1 MRKLLLLTLLAFG
14 PSTIAF
20 ADKTPAPATQKS
32 LYDRLGGK
40 PAIQAVVHD
49 FLGNVAADAKINKR
63 FAKTD
68 IPKLEG
74 LLVDQVCQATGG
86 PCTYGGKDMKTA
98 HAGMKIT
105 SAEFD
110 ALVADL
116 KKSLDKYKV
125 GAQEQKDLLGALGGM
140 KPDIVGQ

>member
-1 MRKLLLLTLLAFG
+1 MRKLLLVTLLTLVPALA
-14 PSTIAF
+14 SA
-20 ADKTPAPATQKS
+20 APKS

-40 PAIQAVVHD
+40 PAIQAVIHD

-74 LLVDQVCQATGG
+74 LLVDQVCNATGG
-86 PCTYGGKDMKTA
+86 PCTYAGKDMKTA
-98 HAGMKIT
+98 HQGMKIT
-105 SAEFD
+105 EAEFN
-110 ALVADL
+110 ALVGDL

-125 GAQEQKDLLGALGGM
+125 GAPEQKDLLGALGGM
-140 KPDIVGQ
+140 KGDIVAQ

>member
-1 MRKLLLLTLLAFG
+1 MRKLLFVALLAFA
-14 PSTIAF
+14 PTTIAF
-20 ADKTPAPATQKS
+20 ADTTAPAAQKS

-49 FLGNVAADAKINKR
+49 FLGNVAADSAINKR

-74 LLVDQVCQATGG
+74 LLVDQVCAATGG

-98 HAGMKIT
+98 HQGMHIT
-105 SAEFD
+105 
-110 ALVADL
+110 
-116 KKSLDKYKV
+116 
-125 GAQEQKDLLGALGGM
+125 
-140 KPDIVGQ
+140 

>member
-1 MRKLLLLTLLAFG
+1 MRKLLFVVLLAFA
-14 PSTIAF
+14 PTTIAL
-20 ADKTPAPATQKS
+20 ADTAPPAAQKS

-49 FLGNVAADAKINKR
+49 FLGNVAADSAINKR
-63 FAKTD
+63 FAKTN

-86 PCTYGGKDMKTA
+86 PCAYGGKDMKTA
-98 HAGMKIT
+98 HQGMHIT
-105 SAEFD
+105 AAEFD

-125 GAQEQKDLLGALGGM
+125 GAKEQSDLLGALGGM
-140 KPDIVGQ
+140 KADIVGH